1 MRIEIYERAQ
11 TLANYIIENKT
22 TVRKTAKAFNMSKST
37 VYKDVT
43 ERLKS
48 VHSPLAL
55 EVGDVLQKNKEE
67 RHIRG
72 GEATRQKYLK
82 MQKNR

>member
-43 ERLKS
+43 EILKNA
-48 VHSPLAL
+48 HSPLAL

-72 GEATRQKYLK
+72 GEATKQKYLK
-82 MQKNR
+82 LRK